1 MKMKQDG
8 SIALLRNHKINKI
21 GNFSPYIISIFWILS
36 HHQDCSIEYNNF
48 QTIYQPNPFPFM
60 EFWPSQ
66 DKICCDVWLSGA
78 QAAVQIQWQQIVKLI
93 CTKYLNDTTMTS
105 LSLARSSVQNMPP
118 NSDSLAKIQWVE
130 APACS
135 SKASKASKKGIWN
148 N

>member
-1 MKMKQDG
+1 MKKDEMKMKQDG
-8 SIALLRNHKINKI
+8 SIRLLWNHRINKI
-21 GNFSPYIISIFWILS
+21 GNFQSLILFYILNTITSQGF
-36 HHQDCSIEYNNF
+36 IEYHNF
-48 QTIYQPNPFPFM
+48 QTIYQPTLLPFM

-118 NSDSLAKIQWVE
+118 NRDSLEKFNWVE

-135 SKASKASKKGIWN
+135 
-148 N
+148 